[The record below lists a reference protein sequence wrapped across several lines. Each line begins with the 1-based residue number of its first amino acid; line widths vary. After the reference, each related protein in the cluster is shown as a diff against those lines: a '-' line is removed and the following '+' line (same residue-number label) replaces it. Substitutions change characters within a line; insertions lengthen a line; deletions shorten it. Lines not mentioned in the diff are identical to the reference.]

1 MSYARAAMAIR
12 KSSKST
18 QPAESTTSPQFV
30 DIGALF
36 ESSSQAY
43 PFTGLVSD
51 SLLEALG
58 LEAPEGKEYH
68 LFARIRESKKG
79 REFLSVYLGL
89 CDKR

>member
-1 MSYARAAMAIR
+1 MATPR
-12 KSSKST
+12 NTKT
-18 QPAESTTSPQFV
+18 RQATETTTAPQFV

-36 ESSSQAY
+36 ESSSDAY
-43 PFTGLVSD
+43 PYTGLVSD

-68 LFARIRESKKG
+68 LFARVRESKKG

>member
-1 MSYARAAMAIR
+1 MAIR
-12 KSSKST
+12 KSTKST
-18 QPAESTTSPQFV
+18 KAAESTTAPQFV

-36 ESSSQAY
+36 ESSSDAY
-43 PFTGLVSD
+43 PYTGLVSD

-68 LFARIRESKKG
+68 LFTRLVVSKKG
-79 REFLSVYLGL
+79 KEFLSTYLGL